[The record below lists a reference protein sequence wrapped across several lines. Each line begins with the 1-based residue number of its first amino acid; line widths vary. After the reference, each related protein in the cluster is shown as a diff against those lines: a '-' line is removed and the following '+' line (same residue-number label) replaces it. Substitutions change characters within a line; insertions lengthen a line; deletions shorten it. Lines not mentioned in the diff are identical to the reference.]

1 MTRPIY
7 CFFPAANT
15 TYYASSQPL
24 NIASSG
30 NSNLNLNVQPT
41 APFSQNNFYRTIT
54 LTANASLVGLTAFTI
69 TGNTINGVQSE
80 TIAGFAT
87 TATSVNQYIG
97 TPTIS
102 YTNLPLLSPTINVSA
117 GTGSTG
123 ITPWINLNY
132 YSKMSQVSVQAVVT
146 GTITYSVNQTL
157 DNVIHPN
164 NPYLE
169 QVPTPAAF
177 AVSTALTNAT
187 TNQIGTL
194 IQPVTGVQLVVSAST
209 GGSLR
214 FTVLQQGVN

>member
-7 CFFPAANT
+7 CFFQAANP
-15 TYYASSQPL
+15 TYYAASQPL
-24 NIASSG
+24 NIAASG
-30 NSNLNLNVQPT
+30 SSNLILNVQPT
-41 APFSQNNFYRTIT
+41 NPYSQNNFYRNVV
-54 LTANASLVGLTAFTI
+54 LTANATLVGLTTFTI
-69 TGNTINGVQSE
+69 TGNTVSGVQSE

-97 TPTIS
+97 IPTIS
-102 YTNLPLLSPTINVSA
+102 YTNLALLSPIINVTA
-117 GTGSTG
+117 GTGTTG
-123 ITPWINLNY
+123 TTPWINLNY
-132 YSKMSQVSVQAVVT
+132 YSKISQVAVQAVVT

-164 NPYLE
+164 NAYLE

-177 AVSTALTNAT
+177 PVSTALTAAT
-187 TNQIGTL
+187 TSQIGTL